1 MLLMI
6 TSMASLCEAQ
16 TMEAAVYRP
25 DTTQTLS
32 QQISDI
38 QSNVNLDQDYVMNL
52 KENDPTMYCL
62 AQNAFFEARS
72 ESLENKIAVVEVV
85 KNRLDSG
92 NYAGTLCQ
100 VVHQKVNGICQFS
113 WVCHHLGFIPLKR
126 SNGSVDEPVYRQW
139 YDSVLAAYTVQ
150 NHLISNIV
158 PGATNFYAQRTV
170 RPDWSRYLKKV
181 AVIGGHTF
189 MKPRD

>member
-1 MLLMI
+1 MLLIMGA
-6 TSMASLCEAQ
+6 MASVCEAQ
-16 TMEAAVYRP
+16 TMEPAVYHP
-25 DTTQTLS
+25 DSTESIT

-38 QSNVNLDQDYVMNL
+38 QSNVNLDQDYVTNL

-100 VVHQKVNGICQFS
+100 VVHQKTNGICQFS
-113 WVCHHLGFIPLKR
+113 WVCQHLGFIPLKR
-126 SNGSVDEPVYRQW
+126 SDGKLNDAVYRQW
-139 YDSVLAAYTVQ
+139 YDSVLAAYIEQ
-150 NHLISNIV
+150 NHLIDNVV
-158 PGATNFYAQRTV
+158 PGATNFYAQRNV
-170 RPDWSRYLKKV
+170 RPDWSKYLRKV